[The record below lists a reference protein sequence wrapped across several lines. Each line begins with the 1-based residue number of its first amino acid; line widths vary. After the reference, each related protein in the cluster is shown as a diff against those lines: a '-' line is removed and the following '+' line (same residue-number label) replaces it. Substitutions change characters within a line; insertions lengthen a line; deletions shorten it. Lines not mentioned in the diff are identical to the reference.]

1 MTKLASI
8 VEMVVLLPL
17 RLMLFYLVC
26 FVEIT
31 YLFVGSVWLDYSA
44 VRLCDISWDVE
55 EPYLCSAP
63 TKIND
68 SIEAVYGEC
77 GSYFL
82 FSGLFSPSKKGVLLM
97 CTDKGTEKIADGVIS
112 SVCTSSGVAYVDKDG
127 LHDFDGENT
136 ELVSCNSSV
145 YCWNGTALVYYTE
158 TDRTVYSYTA
168 KGSEPLFV
176 LGSGGYSY
184 VLANEC
190 YTVLI
195 RGNGFVCYNN
205 ASGTVAEFSWRAGT
219 IDGEQFYLYQNY
231 LVYLGEDAVYD
242 LSTGERQDI
251 VGLNG
256 SGDRNYQSWG
266 LAVNE
271 KLYFTVKTMF
281 HVYEDTVET
290 ATYVIDTETW
300 KAEKIND
307 EWYTMLCKDGDNI
320 TGVGNGRFSLK
331 RKVIICGS

>member
-17 RLMLFYLVC
+17 RLTLFYLVC

-168 KGSEPLFV
+168 KGSEPLLV
-176 LGSGGYSY
+176 LGSG
-184 VLANEC
+184 
-190 YTVLI
+190 
-195 RGNGFVCYNN
+195 
-205 ASGTVAEFSWRAGT
+205 
-219 IDGEQFYLYQNY
+219 
-231 LVYLGEDAVYD
+231 
-242 LSTGERQDI
+242 
-251 VGLNG
+251 
-256 SGDRNYQSWG
+256 
-266 LAVNE
+266 
-271 KLYFTVKTMF
+271 
-281 HVYEDTVET
+281 
-290 ATYVIDTETW
+290 
-300 KAEKIND
+300 
-307 EWYTMLCKDGDNI
+307 
-320 TGVGNGRFSLK
+320 
-331 RKVIICGS
+331 